1 MAHLPSLLCPASRSR
16 RGGGTHHHR
25 HHNGDAARA
34 AYRHDSDTH
43 LSSRCDGTNHRSRST
58 AVQRA
63 KAKLRC
69 TAGETISEVLVG
81 VLIVGLA
88 TVMFA
93 TMVSVAVSTSLDSSQ
108 RTTATYQ
115 QISVVDGKTG
125 ARTGT
130 GLVTLAGT
138 SSMGGNS
145 LNTSFKVETASS
157 SIDAEGTA
165 AYSFTRYA
173 IPANLQTRGAQ

>member
-1 MAHLPSLLCPASRSR
+1 M
-16 RGGGTHHHR
+16 
-25 HHNGDAARA
+25 
-34 AYRHDSDTH
+34 
-43 LSSRCDGTNHRSRST
+43 NHRGRST
-58 AVQRA
+58 TGQRA

-115 QISVVDGKTG
+115 QLSVVDGKTS

-138 SSMGGNS
+138 SSMGGTN
-145 LNTSFKVETASS
+145 LNTSFKVETISS
-157 SIDAEGTA
+157 SADADGTA